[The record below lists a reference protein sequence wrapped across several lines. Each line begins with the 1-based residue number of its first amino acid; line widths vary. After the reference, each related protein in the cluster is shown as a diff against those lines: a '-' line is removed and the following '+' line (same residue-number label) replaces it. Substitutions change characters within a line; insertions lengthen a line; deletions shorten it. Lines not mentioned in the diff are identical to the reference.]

1 MVVVIILTSGFHVKY
16 FHTIQKLKSSLK
28 SDRNWG
34 PEDPMLQHQWHQLS
48 TVSVPANSSF
58 SGEHKETNNVTFLS
72 DHLAASTPNK
82 TGQLGRGECI
92 SDSYI
97 GSLSFT
103 IAH

>member
-1 MVVVIILTSGFHVKY
+1 MKY
-16 FHTIQKLKSSLK
+16 LYTIQKLKSSLK

-48 TVSVPANSSF
+48 TTSVPANGSL
-58 SGEHKETNNVTFLS
+58 SGEHREVNNLSFLS

-82 TGQLGRGECI
+82 TSQIARGEFIACWCI
-92 SDSYI
+92 SHFNFI
-97 GSLSFT
+97 